1 MVRFQ
6 PAFLISIAAS
16 FWSSTNVFALD
27 VEATTTNTF
36 PRVLTHPLTVV
47 ESSTTDWIYGDPWTN
62 CQASCEY
69 VDGSDTCNASAR
81 KSIQSNEHLV
91 YVASLVGVTCP
102 TILQGNHAISPSKKD
117 ETCYWNSVA
126 GVSDC
131 ETEFPSP
138 PISPFCCCGD
148 NCPVVEPPTSTTTT
162 TTTTTPA
169 TTTATPATGT
179 CYPTYVEDESYSSG
193 NIVSAKT
200 VTERTTTTSCAPAG
214 VGSCPT
220 NGFKDGT
227 TTATETNNYKCVS
240 NANSAYCG
248 TAGYAPSGI
257 NGGIAWTKMEVCTVS
272 DSTSSVRW
280 GRAGC
285 VDGDRALSSTLLKK
299 IVTRT

>member
-1 MVRFQ
+1 MKNRIEIRRRDPPLSSLCLTDDGVRFYLHLCSRSICQSKVNGRSRQHDLIILVYYFHRHHSTTMVRFQ

-47 ESSTTDWIYGDPWTN
+47 ESSTTDWIYGDPWVN
-62 CQASCEY
+62 CQASCEH

-81 KSIQSNEHLV
+81 ESIQSNEHLV

-138 PISPFCCCGD
+138 PISPFCCCGS
-148 NCPVVEPPTSTTTT
+148 NCPVVEPTTTAPTSTPTS
-162 TTTTTPA
+162 TP
-169 TTTATPATGT
+169 
-179 CYPTYVEDESYSSG
+179 
-193 NIVSAKT
+193 
-200 VTERTTTTSCAPAG
+200 TS
-214 VGSCPT
+214 V
-220 NGFKDGT
+220 
-227 TTATETNNYKCVS
+227 
-240 NANSAYCG
+240 
-248 TAGYAPSGI
+248 
-257 NGGIAWTKMEVCTVS
+257 
-272 DSTSSVRW
+272 
-280 GRAGC
+280 
-285 VDGDRALSSTLLKK
+285 STLQCRVFFLFLFLFLTLALFLS
-299 IVTRT
+299 VYL